1 MIVVKVREP
10 YEAPEV
16 EVLNVNMEVSIMS
29 RQIGDVP
36 VNGDDEY

>member
-16 EVLNVNMEVSIMS
+16 EILIVNMEVAIMS
-29 RQIGDVP
+29 RQIDDAP
-36 VNGDDEY
+36 VNGDDDY